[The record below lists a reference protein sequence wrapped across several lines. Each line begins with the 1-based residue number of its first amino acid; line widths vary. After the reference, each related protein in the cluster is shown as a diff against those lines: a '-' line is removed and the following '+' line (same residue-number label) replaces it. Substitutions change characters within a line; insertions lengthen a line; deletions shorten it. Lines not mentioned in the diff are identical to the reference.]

1 MEILPNVQI
10 KYPEYS
16 VITPQTMR
24 EYTVRTLNVE
34 EEEHFKSSILI
45 PNQFA
50 EHLNKIIWACIVKKS
65 GDITDFPTFL
75 QKTTIRDR
83 DALLYGLYHISY
95 KEISDYDVYCSAC
108 EKQFP
113 VKINIAKCF
122 SAEPY
127 IPYDQVQ
134 RYLDFQKKQKG
145 IPVANAQVPEVDKN
159 DPSLSEEKA
168 ASLLS
173 KEDPTLIAP
182 ITDKPIIKT
191 ELKPIVET
199 RGPEPIEDPILT
211 TINHDEII
219 EKRVKVVLPTA
230 TNIIAYIKQPTLAD
244 EELVTK
250 DPLFQSEKEQNIAT
264 ELLVIDRF
272 EIIPTGEGEDSRNK
286 AIIKE
291 KDNLYVLYRKLPA
304 TDRKLINKAYIDNFG
319 KYGIALKVQTRC
331 SFCGEVAESSIDL
344 VNQFFRA
351 LYQ

>member
-34 EEEHFKSSILI
+34 EEENFKASILT

-50 EHLNKIIWACIVKKS
+50 EHLNKIIWSCIIKRS
-65 GDITDFPTFL
+65 EGINDFETFM

-95 KEISDYDVYCSAC
+95 KEVSDYDVYCAAC
-108 EKQFP
+108 EKSFP

-127 IPYDQVQ
+127 IPYEVVQ

-145 IPVANAQVPEVDKN
+145 IPIANAKIRPT
-159 DPSLSEEKA
+159 
-168 ASLLS
+168 AS
-173 KEDPTLIAP
+173 KGDPTTDEEAAKLLAGAEPSITPPKSSTLPQVSAPMRSTEEAPAP
-182 ITDKPIIKT
+182 ID
-191 ELKPIVET
+191 
-199 RGPEPIEDPILT
+199 
-211 TINHDEII
+211 HDEII
-219 EKRVKVVLPTA
+219 NKRVEVMLPTA
-230 TNIIAYIKQPTLAD
+230 TNIIAYVKQPTLAD

-250 DPLFQSEKEQNIAT
+250 DPLFQSEKEQGIAT
-264 ELLVIDRF
+264 ELLVLDRF
-272 EIIPTGEGEDSRNK
+272 EIIPDGEEKNSRNK
-286 AIIKE
+286 ITIKE

-304 TDRKLINKAYIDNFG
+304 VDRKKINKAYIDNFG
-319 KYGIALKVQTRC
+319 KYGITLKVKTRC
-331 SFCGEVAESSIDL
+331 NFCGELAESAIDL